1 MPGGLND
8 VEFREAPYCPAQETG
23 PRTNGEAVG
32 HVQPG
37 DLPERATLGVEEEF
51 ILLDRRTRR
60 PVPRS
65 DQVLEAG
72 RPDLGADHLVPEISQ
87 SMIETVSR
95 VCVTATELQGE
106 LTRLRRG
113 AARAARAHD
122 CAPLASG
129 TSPLGLAGPA
139 SQEDPASVPRLRD
152 HPRYVRI
159 TERFGPLVK
168 DQGVCACHVHV
179 GVPDLATAVAVVNH
193 LRPWLP
199 LLLALTANSPFWH
212 GTDTGHAS
220 WRIMVWSRWPTAG
233 PPPFL
238 HSAEHYE
245 EVVRSLVTSGAALD
259 PAMLYW
265 YARPSRHV
273 PTVEVR
279 VADVLPTVTQT
290 VAYALLVRAVVARAR
305 AAVAAG
311 APAPRVDQDVL
322 TAACWRAARFGLTS
336 DLLDMFS
343 HSAGAPLASVPAA
356 EQIAEARRLV
366 RPHLTAGDRGIV
378 DAWLNRL
385 AVEGTGAD
393 IQRAVHL
400 GTGRLEDVADGLTLA
415 AGPTPHA
422 RTGRPGRP
430 RSFVPAKERT

>member
-1 MPGGLND
+1 MGQVKPG
-8 VEFREAPYCPAQETG
+8 
-23 PRTNGEAVG
+23 
-32 HVQPG
+32 H
-37 DLPERATLGVEEEF
+37 LPERATLGVEEEF
-51 ILLDRRTRR
+51 ILLDRHTRR
-60 PVPRS
+60 PVARS
-65 DQVLEAG
+65 DQVLETG
-72 RPDLGADHLVPEISQ
+72 RPFLGAGHLVPAISQ

-95 VCVTATELQGE
+95 VCVTATELRRE

-129 TSPLGLAGPA
+129 TSLLGRAGPA
-139 SQEDPASVPRLRD
+139 SEGDPAGVPRVRD

-168 DQGVCACHVHV
+168 DQGVCSCHVHV
-179 GVPDLATAVAVVNH
+179 GVPDLATAVAVTNH

-199 LLLALTANSPFWH
+199 LFLALTANSPFWH
-212 GTDTGHAS
+212 GADTGHAS
-220 WRIMVWSRWPTAG
+220 WRVMVWSRWPTAG

-259 PAMLYW
+259 PGMLYW

-305 AAVAAG
+305 AAVAAE

-322 TAACWRAARFGLTS
+322 TAACWRAARDGVTGH
-336 DLLDMFS
+336 LLDMFS

-356 EQIAEARRLV
+356 EQIAEARRLA
-366 RPHLTAGDRGIV
+366 RPHLAPQDRALV
-378 DAWLNRL
+378 DAWLGRL
-385 AVEGTGAD
+385 ASEGTGAD
-393 IQRAVHL
+393 LQRAAHL
-400 GTGRLEDVADGLTLA
+400 GTGCLEGVADGLTFA
-415 AGPTPHA
+415 AGPAPHA
-422 RTGRPGRP
+422 LNGCPPRP
-430 RSFVPAKERT
+430 RPFAPTEEMT